1 MRGSQI
7 SASTINENKDL
18 LYGACQKIIAVLSLI
33 FNGDK
38 VAAEYCFI
46 SLISRIHKRE
56 QVFLMGNIALNLT
69 GIAHE

>member
-1 MRGSQI
+1 
-7 SASTINENKDL
+7 
-18 LYGACQKIIAVLSLI
+18 LI